1 MARITREER
10 QKIMDKYGVDDI
22 WSYSRVSVYSE
33 RPWEFMIRY
42 IRKEKVD
49 TSNVYTHFGE
59 ICHSIIQDYIEGK
72 YPQSKMID
80 LFNEAVLQTDLEG
93 KYEFMN
99 DNVRKGY
106 IDNLQHYFKH
116 THYPIDTMDKTI
128 EKTVMT
134 LFKTPD
140 GKPIVFIGY
149 IDLLT
154 TDPEDGKVVVVD
166 FKTSSSGKFTGK
178 ALQESARQLKLYAM
192 GISQMY
198 KIPIEKIKLRYDMQK
213 YLTVSFLQKNG
224 KWSKPTLKERTKWVP
239 TQEARIRKGLEDL
252 GYDMFEADLMY
263 ERAVHLSSLEEMPE
277 ELQERFK
284 LDTGMIELD
293 MTQEIVDEMNEWIV
307 KHVTEAERR
316 AQAEDLDE
324 EFPEPVDI
332 DSEFFYNVLA
342 PAMKPF
348 NKAWAEKQELKR
360 IMEEETK
367 TDDIDIDDL
376 FS

>member
-1 MARITREER
+1 
-10 QKIMDKYGVDDI
+10 MDKYGVDTI
-22 WSYSRVSVYSE
+22 WSWSRVSVYSE
-33 RPWEFMIRY
+33 RPWEYMIRY

-49 TSNVYTHFGE
+49 TSNTYTHYGE
-59 ICHSIIQDYIEGK
+59 ICHQILQDYIEGK

-116 THYPIDTMDKTI
+116 THYPIDTMDKSI

-166 FKTSSSGKFTGK
+166 FKTSSSGKFTGQ